1 MGRNLYRA
9 VIYLEKADERGNL
22 RLDKVTTSQW
32 VTVPQIAASVGV
44 APQTMYRMIVD
55 DGAIPYYRI
64 NSQIR
69 VRAED
74 YAAWLETCKGAEYER
89 PMMKS
94 VHTSSESGN
103 GAI

>member
-1 MGRNLYRA
+1 MIRPKYKA
-9 VIYLEKADERGNL
+9 VIYVEKTDERGNI
-22 RLDKVTTSQW
+22 RLERVTTSQW

-55 DGAIPYYRI
+55 DKVIDHYRI

-74 YAAWLETCKGAEYER
+74 FAAWLETRRGAEYER
-89 PMMKS
+89 P
-94 VHTSSESGN
+94 
-103 GAI
+103 GAK